1 MRKQFLH
8 LLVTLLVLLMPMQ
21 AISMQMAMNQSNS
34 AESSHHTA
42 MLSEQDSQQSMAM
55 GEHCKMQMHQGK
67 QTQQK
72 STYCLGSTCSVICA
86 GLVLSMPLFT
96 LATNP
101 AVNDFTAFV
110 APHFRSQA
118 PDSLERPPRT
128 FS

>member
-34 AESSHHTA
+34 AEGGHHAA

-55 GEHCKMQMHQGK
+55 DEHCKMHHGK

-72 STYCLGSTCSVICA
+72 PAYCLGSTCSVICA
-86 GLVLSMPLFT
+86 GLVLAMPFFT
-96 LATNP
+96 LATSP
-101 AVNDFTAFV
+101 TVNDFTSFV
-110 APHFRSQA
+110 APHFHSQA

>member
-21 AISMQMAMNQSNS
+21 ATSMQMAMNQSNS
-34 AESSHHTA
+34 VGHGQHAA
-42 MLSEQDSQQSMAM
+42 MLSGQDSQQTAAM
-55 GEHCKMQMHQGK
+55 SEHCKMQMHQGK

-72 STYCLGSTCSVICA
+72 PAYCLGSTCSVICA

-96 LATNP
+96 LATSP
-101 AVNDFTAFV
+101 TVNDFSSFV
-110 APHFRSQA
+110 PRHFHSQS